1 VFRTLHDHDHDH
13 DAQWAT
19 IGIVVSLNL
28 SLYPIVFITID
39 ALIVLDANFIGLLEP
54 GRPAAARA
62 SVRV

>member
-28 SLYPIVFITID
+28 TLYSIVFFIID
-39 ALIVLDANFIGLLEP
+39 ALIVLDANFVGLWP
-54 GRPAAARA
+54 GRPAAART